1 MDSDDER
8 PQPTT
13 SARVKSPEHVA
24 DKQMVDKQMVDV
36 SGLGAADVAWRDLT
50 DQSCLPTFTET
61 AAARIKVPLAGAA
74 SLTCF
79 LGHQTAA
86 QS

>member
-24 DKQMVDKQMVDV
+24 DKQMVDV